1 MIDRERAASWIGASL
16 LRKEDARHLHGH
28 GMFIADI
35 NMPSTQDVAFV
46 RSQRAHANVR
56 HLVKPPELAARV
68 FTLADI
74 GPINILEAG
83 PELAAHRHSPYP
95 PLADRRVRYVG
106 QTIAACMM
114 PTRAQAED
122 LADRVHVELAE
133 LPAVVD
139 VVAAMR
145 PDSPRVFDE
154 WPSNAYLSTRV
165 VEGNPESLTSAP
177 IRLTRRLRLNRQATV
192 SLEGRGVLAYWDYR
206 LDELVV
212 YLSTQGGQVKR
223 LALSRMLGLPEHKV
237 RVIAPD
243 VGGGFGGKNRIMP
256 EDVAVAAIALKVKH
270 PVRWIEDRREHL
282 LASVHARDHTYD
294 LTISADRDGTL
305 LGIEGDIY
313 IDAGAYA
320 LWPTGAFQEAS
331 MASRNLTGP
340 YRIRHLKLNAHT
352 VATNKA
358 PMGPYRGVARPG
370 ATFALERLV
379 DEVARELNREPFDL
393 RRRNTV
399 TSTELPYKTAAG
411 LKLDT
416 GDYVAALDIA
426 REKIELPAICKRQAA
441 GEPDGRRIGVGF
453 AFYTEQS
460 GHGMVEFVKRKFRVI
475 PGYESANVRMLPD
488 GGVLIYVGV
497 QNHGQGHETTLAQIA
512 AHELGIDPARI
523 SVRYGDTAVG
533 PYGFGTFAS
542 RSIVFAGGAVGKASR
557 ALAEKILRIGA
568 HLLQADVADV
578 RIEAGAVH
586 GPSAKISVAEI
597 AFAANARPDHLPAGM
612 DPLLETI
619 ATYEPTDSGGV
630 FAYGTH
636 AAVVA
641 VDPDNGVTEIL
652 DYVVSE
658 DCGTMINPMI
668 VDGQVQG
675 GIAQGI
681 GTALYEEIPYDEQG
695 QPLATTFADYMV
707 PCAPEIPAVRIA
719 HLVTPALTTEYG
731 VKGLGEGGAIA
742 PPAAIANAIA
752 DAFRDIG
759 ATFNET
765 PLTPRRV
772 SDAIERARRAKNPHP
787 RKRRYSTTQFRK
799 PSPRPAHCWPR
810 AVQRRPQSP
819 AANRWCLCSIC
830 ESRCPTFW
838 SISGDCKSSKRL
850 PQRRLTFASVL

>member
-1 MIDRERAASWIGASL
+1 VPFVYDDALTGVRVDADGWIGASL
-16 LRKEDARHLHGH
+16 LRKEDARHLYGR
-28 GMFIADI
+28 GMFIADVHV
-35 NMPSTQDVAFV
+35 PGVQDIAFV
-46 RSQRAHANVR
+46 RSPHANARVR
-56 HLVKPPELAARV
+56 GVVKPAAAQSRV
-68 FTLADI
+68 FALADI
-74 GPINILEAG
+74 GPINVLEAG
-83 PELAAHRHSPYP
+83 PELSAHRHSPYP
-95 PLADRRVRYVG
+95 PLAADRVRYVG
-106 QTIAACMM
+106 QCIAACVA

-122 LADRVHVELAE
+122 IADQVQLDLGE

-154 WPSNAYLSTRV
+154 WPSNAYISTTV
-165 VEGNPESLTSAP
+165 LEGNPDSLASAP
-177 IRLTRRLRLNRQATV
+177 VRLRRRLHLNRQATV
-192 SLEGRGVLAYWDYR
+192 SLEGRGALAYWDHR

-223 LALSRMLGLPEHKV
+223 MAIARMLNLPERQV

-256 EDVAVAAIALKVKH
+256 EDVAVAAIALKVGH

-294 LTISADRDGTL
+294 LTISADTDGTL
-305 LGIEGDIY
+305 LGVEGDIY

-320 LWPTGAFQEAS
+320 LWPTGSFQEAS

-358 PMGPYRGVARPG
+358 PLGPYRGVARPG
-370 ATFALERLV
+370 ATFAIERLV
-379 DEVARELNREPFDL
+379 DEVARELGREPYEL
-393 RRRNTV
+393 RRQNIV
-399 TSTELPYKTAAG
+399 TAAELPYQTAAG
-411 LKLDT
+411 MKLDT

-426 REKIELPAICKRQAA
+426 RDKIDLPAIRRRQAA
-441 GEPDGRRIGVGF
+441 GEPDGRKIGVGF

-460 GHGMVEFVKRKFRVI
+460 GHGTVEFAKRKFRII
-475 PGYESANVRMLPD
+475 PGYESANIRMLPD
-488 GGVLIYVGV
+488 GSVLIYVGV
-497 QNHGQGHETTLAQIA
+497 QNHGQGHETSFAQIA
-512 AHELGIDPARI
+512 AHELGVDPGQI
-523 SVRYGDTAVG
+523 SIRYGDTAVG

-542 RSIVFAGGAVGKASR
+542 RSIVFAGGAVGRGSR
-557 ALAEKILRIGA
+557 ALAGKIKRVGA
-568 HLLQADVADV
+568 HLLQADMAAV
-578 RIEAGAVH
+578 RIGDGMVH
-586 GPSAKISVAEI
+586 GPNGKISIAEI
-597 AFAANARPDHLPAGM
+597 AFIANARSDNLPQGM

-619 ATYEPTDSGGV
+619 GTYEPIDSGGV

-636 AAVVA
+636 AVLVA
-641 VDPDNGVTEIL
+641 VDPESGVTEIL

-707 PCAPEIPAVRIA
+707 PCAPEVPTVRIE
-719 HLVTPALTTEYG
+719 HIVTPALTTEYG

-742 PPAAIANAIA
+742 PPAAIANAVA

-772 SDAIERARRAKNPHP
+772 SQAVALARSAKEP
-787 RKRRYSTTQFRK
+787 RR
-799 PSPRPAHCWPR
+799 
-810 AVQRRPQSP
+810 
-819 AANRWCLCSIC
+819 
-830 ESRCPTFW
+830 
-838 SISGDCKSSKRL
+838 
-850 PQRRLTFASVL
+850 

>member
-1 MIDRERAASWIGASL
+1 MRESRQNGQWIGASL
-16 LRKEDARHLHGH
+16 LRKEDARHLHGR

-35 NMPSTQDVAFV
+35 NLAGMQDVAFV
-46 RSQRAHANVR
+46 RSQMAHAR
-56 HLVKPPELAARV
+56 LVGIRKPHDLNQRV
-68 FTLADI
+68 FTLADLGSI
-74 GPINILEAG
+74 TILEAG

-95 PLADRRVRYVG
+95 PLADDRVRYVG
-106 QTIAACMM
+106 QPIAACMM

-122 LADRVHVELAE
+122 LAERVDVDLEA
-133 LPAVVD
+133 LPAVTD
-139 VVAAMR
+139 SVAALHS
-145 PDSPRVFDE
+145 DSARLFED
-154 WPSNAYLSTRV
+154 WPSNAYISTSV
-165 VEGNPESLTSAP
+165 IEGDPDSLAHAP
-177 IRLTRRLRLNRQATV
+177 VRIRRRLRLNRQATV
-192 SLEGRGVLAYWDYR
+192 HLEGRGVVAYWDYR
-206 LDELVV
+206 SDELVV

-223 LALSRMLGLPEHKV
+223 MALSRMLGLPEEKV

-256 EDVAVAAIALKVKH
+256 EDIAVAAIALKKKH

-294 LTISADRDGTL
+294 LVISADREGNL

-340 YRIRHLKLNAHT
+340 YKIKHLRLNAHT

-370 ATFALERLV
+370 ATFAIERMV
-379 DEVARELNREPFDL
+379 DEVARELSREPFDL
-393 RRRNTV
+393 RKQNIV
-399 TSTELPYKTAAG
+399 TSSELPYRTAAG

-416 GDYVAALDIA
+416 GDYVSALEKA
-426 REKIELPAICKRQAA
+426 RDAIDFSGIRQRQAR
-441 GEPDGRRIGVGF
+441 GEPDGRKIGVGF

-460 GHGMVEFVKRKFRVI
+460 GHGTVEFVKRKFRIV

-497 QNHGQGHETTLAQIA
+497 QNHGQGHETSFAQIA
-512 AHELGIDPARI
+512 AHELGIDPSRI

-542 RSIVFAGGAVGKASR
+542 RSIVFAGGAVGRASR
-557 ALAEKILRIGA
+557 KLAKKVREIGA
-568 HLLQADVADV
+568 HLMQTRVEDT
-578 RIEAGAVH
+578 RIENSHVI
-586 GPSAKISVAEI
+586 GPSGQVSIAEI
-597 AFAANARPDHLPAGM
+597 AFAANARPDHLPVGM
-612 DPLLETI
+612 DPLLETV
-619 ATYEPTDSGGV
+619 ATYEPSDSGGV

-636 AAVVA
+636 AVVVA
-641 VDPDNGVTEIL
+641 VDPDSGVTELL

-707 PCAPEIPAVRIA
+707 PCAPEIPTVRII
-719 HLVTPALTTEYG
+719 HLVTPARTTEYG

-742 PPAAIANAIA
+742 PPAAIANAVA
-752 DAFRDIG
+752 DAFRDIK
-759 ATFNET
+759 ASFNET

-772 SDAIERARRAKNPHP
+772 SEAVERARQAW
-787 RKRRYSTTQFRK
+787 
-799 PSPRPAHCWPR
+799 AG
-810 AVQRRPQSP
+810 QS
-819 AANRWCLCSIC
+819 
-830 ESRCPTFW
+830 
-838 SISGDCKSSKRL
+838 K
-850 PQRRLTFASVL
+850 

>member
-1 MIDRERAASWIGASL
+1 VTHQAHAEGWIGASL
-16 LRKEDARHLHGH
+16 LRKEDARYLHGH
-28 GMFIADI
+28 GMFIADVHV
-35 NMPSTQDVAFV
+35 PGVQDVAFV
-46 RSQRAHANVR
+46 RSPMAHAKLRNVA
-56 HLVKPPELAARV
+56 KPALSAGRV
-68 FTLADI
+68 FTLADL
-74 GPINILEAG
+74 GPINVLEAG
-83 PELAAHRHSPYP
+83 PELSAHRHSPYP
-95 PLADRRVRYVG
+95 PLADQRLRYVG
-106 QTIAACMM
+106 QTIAACVM

-122 LADRVHVELAE
+122 LADEVRVELEE

-145 PDSPRVFDE
+145 ADSPRVFDE
-154 WPSNAYLSTRV
+154 WPSNAYISTTV
-165 VEGNPESLTSAP
+165 NEGNPETLAAAP
-177 IRLTRRLRLNRQATV
+177 IRLRRRLRLNRQATV
-192 SLEGRGVLAYWDYR
+192 SLEGRGVLAYWDHR
-206 LDELVV
+206 HDELVV

-223 LALSRMLGLPEHKV
+223 MALSRMLGLPERQV

-256 EDVAVAAIALKVKH
+256 EDVAVTALALKVGH

-282 LASVHARDHTYD
+282 LASPHARDHTYD
-294 LTISADRDGTL
+294 LTICAERDGTL

-370 ATFALERLV
+370 ATFAIERLV
-379 DEVARELNREPFDL
+379 DEVARELGREPFEL
-393 RRRNTV
+393 RRQNIV
-399 TSTELPYKTAAG
+399 TASELPYKTAAG
-411 LKLDT
+411 MKLDT

-426 REKIELPAICKRQAA
+426 RDKIDLPAIRKRQAQ
-441 GEPDGRRIGVGF
+441 GEPDGRKIGVGF

-460 GHGMVEFVKRKFRVI
+460 GHGIVEFAKRKFRVI

-488 GGVLIYVGV
+488 GTVLIYVGV

-512 AHELGIDPARI
+512 AHELGIDPATI

-542 RSIVFAGGAVGKASR
+542 RSIVFAGGAVGKATR
-557 ALAEKILRIGA
+557 ALAEKIRRIGA
-568 HLLQADVADV
+568 HLLQAEATAV
-578 RIEAGAVH
+578 RIEGGVVH
-586 GPSAKISVAEI
+586 GPSSKVGIAEI
-597 AFAANARPDHLPAGM
+597 AFAANARPDQLPAGM
-612 DPLLETI
+612 EPLLETT
-619 ATYEPTDSGGV
+619 ATYEPADSGGV

-636 AAVVA
+636 AVMVA
-641 VDPDNGVTEIL
+641 VDPDSGAVELL

-668 VDGQVQG
+668 VDGQIVG

-681 GTALYEEIPYDEQG
+681 GTALYEEIPYNAQG
-695 QPLATTFADYMV
+695 QPLAANLADYLV
-707 PCAPEIPAVRIA
+707 PTAGEIPFIRIE

-742 PPAAIANAIA
+742 PPAAIANAVA
-752 DAFRDIG
+752 DAFSDIG
-759 ATFNET
+759 ASFNET

-772 SDAIERARRAKNPHP
+772 VAELARARAK
-787 RKRRYSTTQFRK
+787 
-799 PSPRPAHCWPR
+799 PAK
-810 AVQRRPQSP
+810 A
-819 AANRWCLCSIC
+819 
-830 ESRCPTFW
+830 
-838 SISGDCKSSKRL
+838 
-850 PQRRLTFASVL
+850 

>member
-1 MIDRERAASWIGASL
+1 MEDRSGAGGWIGASL
-16 LRKEDARHLHGH
+16 LRKEDARHLHGR
-28 GMFIADI
+28 GKFIADLH
-35 NMPSTQDVAFV
+35 MPEVQDIAFV
-46 RSQRAHANVR
+46 RSQKANARVR
-56 HLVKPPELAARV
+56 SILKPAGSAGRV
-68 FTLADI
+68 FTLEDI
-74 GPINILEAG
+74 GTITVLEAG

-95 PLADRRVRYVG
+95 PLADGHVRYVG

-122 LADRVHVELAE
+122 LADRVDVELEE
-133 LPAVVD
+133 LPAIVD
-139 VVAAMR
+139 AIAAMR
-145 PDSPRVFDE
+145 PDSPRVFEE
-154 WPSNAYLSTRV
+154 WPNNAYISVSV
-165 VEGNPESLTSAP
+165 VEGNPEVLASAP
-177 IRLTRRLRLNRQATV
+177 IRLRRKLRMNRQATV
-192 SLEGRGVLAYWDYR
+192 SLEGRGVLAYWDHR
-206 LDELVV
+206 MNELVV

-223 LALSRMLGLPEHKV
+223 MALSRMLGIPEERV

-256 EDVAVAAIALKVKH
+256 EDVAVAAIAMKVGH

-282 LASVHARDHTYD
+282 LASVHCRDHTYD

-305 LGIEGDIY
+305 LGLEGEIY

-352 VATNKA
+352 IATNKA
-358 PMGPYRGVARPG
+358 PHGPYRGVARPG
-370 ATFALERLV
+370 ATFAIERLV
-379 DEVARELNREPFDL
+379 DEVALELKREPFDL
-393 RRRNTV
+393 RRQNIV
-399 TSTELPYKTAAG
+399 TAAELPYRTAAG

-416 GDYVAALDIA
+416 GDYVASLEAA
-426 REKIELPAICKRQAA
+426 REKIGLPEIRKRQAA

-460 GHGMVEFVKRKFRVI
+460 GHGTAEFMKRKFRII

-488 GGVLIYVGV
+488 GGVIIYVGV
-497 QNHGQGHETTLAQIA
+497 QNHGQGHETSLAQIA
-512 AHELGIDPARI
+512 AHELGIDPQRI
-523 SVRYGDTAVG
+523 SLRYGDTAVG

-557 ALAEKILRIGA
+557 ALAEKIKRIGA
-568 HLLQADVADV
+568 HLLQTDVAKTRVAD
-578 RIEAGAVH
+578 GMVH
-586 GPSAKISVAEI
+586 GPSGKVSIAEI
-597 AFAANARPDHLPAGM
+597 AFAANARPDQLPVGL
-612 DPLLETI
+612 DPLLETV

-636 AAVVA
+636 AVVVA
-641 VDPDNGVTEIL
+641 VDPESGVTELL

-695 QPLATTFADYMV
+695 QPLATTFADYMM
-707 PCAPEIPAVRIA
+707 PCASEIPAVRIV
-719 HLVTPALTTEYG
+719 HLVHPASTTEYG

-752 DAFRDIG
+752 DAFREIG
-759 ATFNET
+759 ASFNET

-772 SDAIERARRAKNPHP
+772 SEAIDRARRA
-787 RKRRYSTTQFRK
+787 
-799 PSPRPAHCWPR
+799 R
-810 AVQRRPQSP
+810 AGS
-819 AANRWCLCSIC
+819 
-830 ESRCPTFW
+830 
-838 SISGDCKSSKRL
+838 
-850 PQRRLTFASVL
+850 

>member
-1 MIDRERAASWIGASL
+1 MTDEHADGWIGARL

-28 GMFIADI
+28 GMFIADVLVPGI
-35 NMPSTQDVAFV
+35 QDVAFV
-46 RSQRAHANVR
+46 RSQMAHARIRRVS
-56 HLVKPPELAARV
+56 KPSDRSARV

-74 GPINILEAG
+74 GPVNVLEAG

-95 PLADRRVRYVG
+95 PLADDRVRYVG
-106 QTIAACMM
+106 QTIAACVM
-114 PTRAQAED
+114 PTRAHAED
-122 LADRVHVELAE
+122 LADRVQVELDQ

-145 PDSPRVFDE
+145 PDSPRVFED
-154 WPSNAYLSTRV
+154 WPSNAYISTTV
-165 VEGNPESLTSAP
+165 VEGNPDTLASAP
-177 IRLTRRLRLNRQATV
+177 IRLRRRLRLNRQATV
-192 SLEGRGVLAYWDYR
+192 SLEGRGVLAYWDHR

-212 YLSTQGGQVKR
+212 YLSSQGGQVKR
-223 LALSRMLGLPEHKV
+223 LALSKMLGLPEHKV

-256 EDVAVAAIALKVKH
+256 EDVAVAAIAIKVGH

-282 LASVHARDHTYD
+282 LASPHARDHTYD
-294 LTISADRDGTL
+294 LTICADHDGTL
-305 LGIEGDIY
+305 LGVEGDIY

-370 ATFALERLV
+370 ATFAIERLV
-379 DEVARELNREPFDL
+379 DEVAHELGREPFDV
-393 RRRNTV
+393 RRQNIV
-399 TSTELPYKTAAG
+399 TAAELPYRTAAG
-411 LKLDT
+411 MKLDT
-416 GDYVAALDIA
+416 GDYIASLDIA
-426 REKIELPAICKRQAA
+426 RDMINMPAIRKRQAV
-441 GEPDGRRIGVGF
+441 GEPSGRRIGVGF

-460 GHGMVEFVKRKFRVI
+460 GHGTVEFVKRKFRVI
-475 PGYESANVRMLPD
+475 PGYESANARMLPD
-488 GGVLIYVGV
+488 GTVLLYVGV

-512 AHELGIDPARI
+512 AHELGIDPGQI

-542 RSIVFAGGAVGKASR
+542 RSIVFAGGAVAKAAR
-557 ALAEKILRIGA
+557 GLAEKIRRIGA
-568 HLLQADVADV
+568 HLLQADVALI
-578 RIEAGAVH
+578 RIERGMVR
-586 GPSAKISVAEI
+586 GPSAKVSFAEI
-597 AFAANARPDHLPAGM
+597 AYAANARPDHLPAGM
-612 DPLLETI
+612 EPLLETVT
-619 ATYEPTDSGGV
+619 TYEPADSGGV

-636 AAVVA
+636 AVVVA
-641 VDPDNGVTEIL
+641 VDPDSGVTELL

-681 GTALYEEIPYDEQG
+681 GTALYEEIPYDELG

-707 PCAPEIPAVRIA
+707 PCAPEIPMVRIE
-719 HLVTPALTTEYG
+719 HIVTPALTTEYG

-759 ATFNET
+759 ASFNET

-772 SDAIERARRAKNPHP
+772 SEAIASARQVK
-787 RKRRYSTTQFRK
+787 
-799 PSPRPAHCWPR
+799 
-810 AVQRRPQSP
+810 
-819 AANRWCLCSIC
+819 
-830 ESRCPTFW
+830 
-838 SISGDCKSSKRL
+838 
-850 PQRRLTFASVL
+850 ASAS